1 MSFNSM
7 DQMNKGKGGYAA
19 AVPKKRKPK
28 SNENTKVVSLT
39 VTLVLSRVHARQKI
53 GQSGP
58 QGLKF
63 TPSYKKAGSIFFVL
77 NMIFEYHSWS
87 ILNFKLMKAML
98 LAVAYAANIGGI
110 GTLIGTPVNL
120 ILQTQMETV
129 FENNLNKDK
138 PEGVPANELNFLSWM
153 YFALPT
159 SIVCNIGCWLWL
171 IAVYMG
177 PAKGI
182 LALQYNIWLV

>member
-1 MSFNSM
+1 
-7 DQMNKGKGGYAA
+7 
-19 AVPKKRKPK
+19 
-28 SNENTKVVSLT
+28 
-39 VTLVLSRVHARQKI
+39 
-53 GQSGP
+53 
-58 QGLKF
+58 
-63 TPSYKKAGSIFFVL
+63 
-77 NMIFEYHSWS
+77 
-87 ILNFKLMKAML
+87 MKAML

-129 FENNLNKDK
+129 FENNVNKDT

-159 SIVCNIGCWLWL
+159 SVVCNIGCWLWL

-182 LALQYNIWLV
+182 SAFKLYYIEHIIWSV